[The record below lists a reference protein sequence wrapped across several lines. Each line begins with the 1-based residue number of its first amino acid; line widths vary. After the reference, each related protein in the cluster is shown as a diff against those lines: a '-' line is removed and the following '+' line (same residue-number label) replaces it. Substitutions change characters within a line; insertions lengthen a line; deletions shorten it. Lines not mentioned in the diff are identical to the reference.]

1 MSEVEALDRSR
12 RRMLLGLLIG
22 FGVWQSVSIAK
33 ALVGG
38 ARFPRGVYLGLM
50 AVSLAGGAYWGFEL
64 LQMLRW
70 ARRVRR
76 NPELAATLNDERVQ
90 VVRLKA
96 LAVAL
101 VAVLTAQAIPI
112 LAPIPAV
119 VGGQVT
125 ILVGVTVAIGAYL
138 TLDEG

>member
-1 MSEVEALDRSR
+1 
-12 RRMLLGLLIG
+12 
-22 FGVWQSVSIAK
+22 
-33 ALVGG
+33 
-38 ARFPRGVYLGLM
+38 
-50 AVSLAGGAYWGFEL
+50 
-64 LQMLRW
+64 
-70 ARRVRR
+70 VRR

>member
-50 AVSLAGGAYWGFEL
+50 AVSLAGGG
-64 LQMLRW
+64 
-70 ARRVRR
+70 
-76 NPELAATLNDERVQ
+76 
-90 VVRLKA
+90 
-96 LAVAL
+96 
-101 VAVLTAQAIPI
+101 PI
-112 LAPIPAV
+112 GASNSFKCSDGRGAC
-119 VGGQVT
+119 
-125 ILVGVTVAIGAYL
+125 GVTPS
-138 TLDEG
+138 